1 MATGQG
7 SPHLP
12 VRKTLIY
19 DIHTKVFGFRIES
32 WPEFRAHSVYIYI
45 VTIIFIT
52 KAIALMIIVKIIVI
66 RIKE

>member
-19 DIHTKVFGFRIES
+19 DIHTKVFGFRIDNKS
-32 WPEFRAHSVYIYI
+32 NSLNDYCKNNSNKNKR
-45 VTIIFIT
+45 IT
-52 KAIALMIIVKIIVI
+52 MKIIQ
-66 RIKE
+66 IKIEII